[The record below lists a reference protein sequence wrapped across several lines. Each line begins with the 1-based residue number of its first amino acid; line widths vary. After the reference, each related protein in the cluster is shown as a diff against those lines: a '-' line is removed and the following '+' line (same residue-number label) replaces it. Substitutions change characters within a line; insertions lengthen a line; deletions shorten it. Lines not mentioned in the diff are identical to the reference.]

1 MASAFMKELV
11 KEDLIRLIK
20 RASKYP
26 EREFITDLGE
36 FETRVVDVEKR
47 LTSEE
52 FDEVCRNVLTKIV
65 KENS

>member
-20 RASKYP
+20 RASENP

-36 FETRVVDVEKR
+36 FENRVVDLEKR

-52 FDEVCRNVLTKIV
+52 FDEVCRNLLAKIV
-65 KENS
+65 REHS